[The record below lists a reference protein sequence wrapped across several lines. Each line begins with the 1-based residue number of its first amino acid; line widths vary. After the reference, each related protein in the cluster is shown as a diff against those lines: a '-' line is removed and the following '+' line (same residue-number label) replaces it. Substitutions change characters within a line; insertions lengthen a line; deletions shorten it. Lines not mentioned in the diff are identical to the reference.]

1 MTNAKRYILNANP
14 YDYLMK
20 IQESLL
26 TQPANGMP
34 CVIDMITGKQ
44 MYCKHKSN
52 CSACLQD
59 WLNEDE
65 TKSNYMP

>member
-1 MTNAKRYILNANP
+1 MNNRQRYILNANP
-14 YDYLMK
+14 HDYLLK

-26 TQPANGMP
+26 AQSASEMP
-34 CVIDMITGKQ
+34 CVIDMITGKL
-44 MYCKHKSN
+44 MYCKYRSN

-65 TKSNYMP
+65 RKGEYA